1 MRNLR
6 NQIGVLFLL
15 CLTCVMMVMA
25 PFTELTALAL
35 GDYTDG
41 LIQPERFSRLV
52 DTENLLDTDEQKE
65 LEAKLDEISERHQCD
80 VVIVTIDTLGERNA
94 QEYADDFYDAQGYG
108 FGENH
113 DGILLLVA
121 MNERRWAMSTTGWGI
136 QVFTDAGLDYISE
149 AFRSK
154 LSEGDYAEAFDTF
167 ANLCDNFIAQAA
179 EGQPYDVNNMPKVSF
194 LSRLLTSIIPGVILG
209 IIAALI
215 HSFSMRHASN
225 GGVIDGVKN
234 ADVYITKE
242 GILFTGNRSRFI
254 RSEVLRHYNPP
265 QKSSGGGGSSTHIGS
280 SGTSHGGSSGGF

>member
-1 MRNLR
+1 MTILVPCAG
-6 NQIGVLFLL
+6 I
-15 CLTCVMMVMA
+15 
-25 PFTELTALAL
+25 TALAL
-35 GDYTDG
+35 GDYREG

-52 DTENLLDTDEQKE
+52 DTENLLDADEQRA
-65 LEAKLDEISERHQCD
+65 LEAKLDEISQRHQCD
-80 VVIVTIDTLGERNA
+80 VVVVTIDSLGERNA

-108 FGENH
+108 FGQNH

-121 MNERRWAMSTTGWGI
+121 MNERRWAISTTGWGI
-136 QVFTDAGLDYISE
+136 QAFTDAGLDYISE

-154 LSEGDYAEAFDTF
+154 LSDGDYAEAFDTF
-167 ANLCDNFIAQAA
+167 ANLCDNFIAQAE
-179 EGQPYDVNNMPKVSF
+179 EGQPYDVNNMPRVSF
-194 LSRLLTSIIPGVILG
+194 LSRLISSIIPGVILG
-209 IIAALI
+209 IIAAVI

-242 GILFTGNRSRFI
+242 GIRFTGNRNRFI
-254 RSEVLRHYNPP
+254 RNEVLRHYNPP